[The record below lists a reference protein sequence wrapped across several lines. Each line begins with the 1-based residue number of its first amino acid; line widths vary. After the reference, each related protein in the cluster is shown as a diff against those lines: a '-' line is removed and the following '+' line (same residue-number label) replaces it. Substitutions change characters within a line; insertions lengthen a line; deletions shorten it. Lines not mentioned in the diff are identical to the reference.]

1 MSLRVKRTTH
11 SAMALAAIMMGAVAM
26 APAASAAASGSNS
39 PMSCPGG
46 EITYTVKKA
55 GKPYY
60 SAIGDRVG
68 AYNSS
73 SSKATLNYTLA
84 FSTVRQTSHTF
95 SVGVSLEWEIKK
107 IMKIKVDGS
116 YAYNVTKSTKKDNS
130 VSFALPVAGH
140 YYGYVQPKVQYTPFT
155 TTKWVEKSNCSV
167 VKVKSNTVHA
177 ITAYPIFASCQSK
190 NESCTPTPK

>member
-1 MSLRVKRTTH
+1 MVLT
-11 SAMALAAIMMGAVAM
+11 ALMMGAGAM
-26 APAASAAASGSNS
+26 APAASAAAAGSNS
-39 PMSCPGG
+39 PKSCQGG
-46 EITYTVKKA
+46 AISFTIKKA

-60 SAIGDRVG
+60 SAIGNRVG

-130 VSFALPVAGH
+130 VSFSLPVAGH

-155 TTKWVEKSNCSV
+155 TTKWVEKPNCNV

-190 NESCTPTPK
+190 SESCTPKPK